1 MYTQPEREF
10 GPLAIDT
17 IAREVRLDGV
27 NVDVTGNE
35 YLLLEILT
43 AEPRRAFSSDDL
55 MRRITGSDWA
65 GDTHALQMC
74 VSRLRTKLGE
84 SGTRPRQIV
93 TVHGFGYRFE
103 PIRSAPQ
110 LSQKGFS
117 GLSGVDSDGNSAMYV
132 IASLNR
138 TILWVSDSTSHLI
151 GWRPSDLEGT
161 NLYDLL
167 HPDEVEQDLN
177 LAKEL
182 NEGQPASRIGR
193 IKTVSGDFRLME
205 ALVRPI
211 IAQSGATEA
220 FLGEWRAARHD
231 QASPRVDLAPIHLR
245 NTDMAQ
251 APMSN
256 RNAGLE

>member
-10 GPLAIDT
+10 GPLVIDT

-43 AEPRRAFSSDDL
+43 AEPGRAFSSDDL
-55 MRRITGSDWA
+55 MRRITGSGWA

-103 PIRSAPQ
+103 PIRSATP
-110 LSQKGFS
+110 LSPEGFS
-117 GLSGVDSDGNSAMYV
+117 GLSGVDGDGNSAMYV

-151 GWRPSDLEGT
+151 GWQPSDLEGT
-161 NLYDLL
+161 SLYDLL
-167 HPDEVEQDLN
+167 HPYEVEEDLN

-182 NEGQPASRIGR
+182 DDGKPASRIGR
-193 IKTVSGDFRLME
+193 IKTAAGDFRLIE

-211 IAQSGATEA
+211 IAQSGTTEA
-220 FLGEWRAARHD
+220 FLGEFRA
-231 QASPRVDLAPIHLR
+231 PRLEQSTSGAQTGPIHLR
-245 NTDMAQ
+245 STGMAQ
-251 APMSN
+251 APRSN
-256 RNAGLE
+256 RNTGLE